1 MQLDIA
7 VFGHAQKITRKHAH
21 KRRTKFCLEKLTYVS
36 TVDSGNSKRLNSKQ
50 SLISKHFLVQTP
62 IVL

>member
-1 MQLDIA
+1 MLIF
-7 VFGHAQKITRKHAH
+7 VHGHGENVHSD
-21 KRRTKFCLEKLTYVS
+21 LVGDSSY
-36 TVDSGNSKRLNSKQ
+36 TVDSGNSKRLNSEQ

>member
-21 KRRTKFCLEKLTYVS
+21 KRRTQFCLEKLTTYL
-36 TVDSGNSKRLNSKQ
+36 GK
-50 SLISKHFLVQTP
+50 
-62 IVL
+62 

>member
-1 MQLDIA
+1 MSPSL
-7 VFGHAQKITRKHAH
+7 
-21 KRRTKFCLEKLTYVS
+21 KLHNQYCHTGYFSMDEWIGKKSVLVPD
-36 TVDSGNSKRLNSKQ
+36 TVDSGNSKRLNSEQ

>member
-21 KRRTKFCLEKLTYVS
+21 KRRTKFCLGKLTYVS